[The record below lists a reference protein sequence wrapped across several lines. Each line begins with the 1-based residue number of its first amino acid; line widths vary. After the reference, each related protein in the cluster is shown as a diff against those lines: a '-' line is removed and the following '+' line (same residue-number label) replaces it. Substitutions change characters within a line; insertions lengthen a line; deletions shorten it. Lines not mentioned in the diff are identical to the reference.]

1 MWPPGNTIYNI
12 PQSGVLL
19 RHVGNSSFAGGG
31 NFESI
36 VAANTFN
43 ECMHADGGLG
53 NVSVIMEK
61 GDAET
66 IIRNNTFNKPW
77 DLPMELRSDGQSNT
91 QTSNQILVTGNTHI
105 DGIVGDGTT
114 DLGGQSPYGST
125 YVQVRNNGR
134 MDLTMRDEATPLG
147 LTDTGSATGTVSLFT
162 QTTSAGDILN
172 IFLQNIQGPRGYRL
186 KHDGFGTYNLF
197 RNGSASGTAQG
208 VLQDNNVRGGGGVDT
223 TNPPTVTATGTIT
236 LTNTAPV
243 LPNI

>member
-1 MWPPGNTIYNI
+1 
-12 PQSGVLL
+12 
-19 RHVGNSSFAGGG
+19 
-31 NFESI
+31 
-36 VAANTFN
+36 
-43 ECMHADGGLG
+43 MHADGGLG